1 MQIVFYDKTRLGNTF
16 HFKYRISRDLTFG
29 VVHKVSVDSTVS
41 PIKKNVLDT
50 WIQKLVNLLVYHH
63 LPKNKL
69 SLRTAP

>member
-29 VVHKVSVDSTVS
+29 VAHKFSVDSTES

-50 WIQKLVNLLVYHH
+50 
-63 LPKNKL
+63 
-69 SLRTAP
+69 